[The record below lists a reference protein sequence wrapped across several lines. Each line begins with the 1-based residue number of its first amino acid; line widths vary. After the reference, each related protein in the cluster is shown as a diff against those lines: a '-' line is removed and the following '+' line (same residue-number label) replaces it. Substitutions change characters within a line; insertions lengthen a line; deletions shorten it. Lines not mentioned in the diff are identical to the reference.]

1 MSQSTADES
10 NRSDAEKYGTA
21 WAAIMQLVRDGKSW
35 SGREKNCCYLNTAS
49 SLDGATRF
57 ANISHVSG
65 LDFADDSRAIAVV
78 DWDHDGDLDLWFR
91 NRTAPR
97 LRFMAN
103 QLDARRRSYVALRL
117 EGTSSN
123 RDGVGAVVEVVPR
136 RSRAPL
142 DADAPRR
149 RLVKSVRAGD
159 LFLSQSSKWLQF
171 GLDGADEIAT
181 VTVLWSGRDSGRET
195 FTGVAP
201 GGRYVLKQGSG
212 AAAPWQPRSTR
223 PTAASALETKATI
236 APPVLSTPR
245 GRARVILP
253 RRIPFPMPSYRDA
266 AGGPKDASPIRGAL
280 LVLLWA
286 ADCPHCAVELKGL
299 ADAEESLRKAGVTVL
314 ALSVDA
320 LGAAGASRTNKA
332 RDLIARWRVPFA
344 WGFVDAASLDAM
356 RQFETALFDRTIAAA
371 VPVAFLLD
379 GEGRAVAIYRG
390 PLASAELIKDT
401 RLMISASDAE
411 LHQLAPPFAGSWF
424 TRPVDEASMAEF
436 MARQFEGRLPERA
449 LPYLH
454 LAAERATNA
463 KVQTR
468 LRTELTGKCHALA
481 LEYQRRQEPEQ
492 AAFYYESAL
501 TQSPAAA
508 EIHCDYASML
518 GAYGI
523 LEKAAEHFQRAL
535 SARPGFERARAGLEL
550 VQKLQ
555 RGERTRP

>member
-1 MSQSTADES
+1 VSQSPADES

-212 AAAPWQPRSTR
+212 ATDSGERS
-223 PTAASALETKATI
+223 
-236 APPVLSTPR
+236 
-245 GRARVILP
+245 
-253 RRIPFPMPSYRDA
+253 RD
-266 AGGPKDASPIRGAL
+266 
-280 LVLLWA
+280 
-286 ADCPHCAVELKGL
+286 
-299 ADAEESLRKAGVTVL
+299 ESHHR
-314 ALSVDA
+314 
-320 LGAAGASRTNKA
+320 AAGA
-332 RDLIARWRVPFA
+332 
-344 WGFVDAASLDAM
+344 VDAARACAGHSAAQDPVPDAVLS
-356 RQFETALFDRTIAAA
+356 RRRRRAEGCEPHPGSAPRAAL
-371 VPVAFLLD
+371 
-379 GEGRAVAIYRG
+379 GR
-390 PLASAELIKDT
+390 
-401 RLMISASDAE
+401 
-411 LHQLAPPFAGSWF
+411 
-424 TRPVDEASMAEF
+424 
-436 MARQFEGRLPERA
+436 
-449 LPYLH
+449 
-454 LAAERATNA
+454 
-463 KVQTR
+463 
-468 LRTELTGKCHALA
+468 
-481 LEYQRRQEPEQ
+481 
-492 AAFYYESAL
+492 
-501 TQSPAAA
+501 
-508 EIHCDYASML
+508 
-518 GAYGI
+518 
-523 LEKAAEHFQRAL
+523 
-535 SARPGFERARAGLEL
+535 
-550 VQKLQ
+550 
-555 RGERTRP
+555 